1 MRRYGLLAVV
11 VFVAGCVVPPRT
23 PVDPSMKVGPDTYL
37 IEVSSYGVD
46 AKVRAIAAA
55 NKKCSSLRQEILVLD
70 VKDIGDPKKMPQMVE
85 VMFRCLPQGS
95 AQLNEEPLQ
104 RAHAR
109 DVVPGKT
116 VIAPNIT
123 NNSSGR

>member
-1 MRRYGLLAVV
+1 MRKYGLLT
-11 VFVAGCVVPPRT
+11 VAMLVTGCVVPPQA

-37 IEVSSYGVD
+37 IEVSSYGAD

-55 NKKCSSLRQEILVLD
+55 NKKCFSLKQEILVLD

-95 AQLNEEPLQ
+95 TQLNQEPLQ

-123 NNSSGR
+123 NNSSGK